1 VVRFSYNGTVDR
13 HTLDKLEFED
23 LRQILAEHASCG
35 LGRAMADKV
44 KPVSRTDLIQ
54 QWHGQVHDLIEAA
67 AELDLP
73 PFGGVHDIREAI
85 RVAVPPHCLEPDDLA
100 VIAETL
106 DATHGI
112 VAWADRVRPGAG
124 HLRAITEKIGDF
136 KTLADAIR
144 QVIGAKGE
152 VRDDASSRLR
162 RIRTEISQARISVG
176 HVFDRLLRDRNLT
189 RLLRYPQATFHD
201 DRLVLPL
208 AAEHRGRIPG
218 IVHRSS
224 DSGATL
230 FVEPAA
236 AVELNNQIIALKRD
250 ANVEI
255 GRLLSHL
262 THQLYL
268 NRDEIISTMDT
279 LAILDL
285 VTAKVRFARAYGL
298 VCPAISSDRKLIL
311 RQARHP
317 LLVRLAKTAATRGEQ
332 REVVPIDVRLGD
344 DFDLLVITGPNTGG
358 KTVALKTVGLAC
370 LMAQAGL
377 PIAAAAGSTVPVY
390 SEVLI
395 DIGDEQSLQ
404 QSLSTFSAHLSRMLL
419 ILKQAGPGTL
429 VLIDELGA
437 GTDPDEGA
445 AIGQAIVE
453 ELLHRRC
460 AAMVTT
466 HLGVLKSVAYR
477 EARAENGCVDFDV
490 KTLQPTYRLL
500 IGEPGNSNAI
510 NIAARLGLPSQVI
523 AAARNHLGESHQQ
536 LNRAIRGTLQSRRQ
550 AEQARAEAESAR
562 IQALQEIEAARKQR
576 ESLADK
582 QAEFDR
588 WVEKI
593 ASLRPGDKVHVRRFD
608 KPGTIVRVL
617 LHKQLAV
624 VAVGAME
631 MEIPLREI
639 VPAPAA

>member
-1 VVRFSYNGTVDR
+1 MDH
-13 HTLDKLEFED
+13 HTLDKLDFD
-23 LRQILAEHASCG
+23 AIRDILAEHANCA
-35 LGRAMADKV
+35 LGRGMALRIE
-44 KPVSRTDLIQ
+44 PTSERALIEE
-54 QWHGQVHDLIEAA
+54 WHGQVADLIDAA
-67 AELDLP
+67 TAGELP

-85 RVAVPPHCLEPDDLA
+85 RVAVPPHCLEPDDLCVA
-100 VIAETL
+100 AETL
-106 DATHGI
+106 DATHG
-112 VAWADRVRPGAG
+112 VVVWADGLRPGAL
-124 HLRAITEKIGDF
+124 HLRAVCERIGDF
-136 KTLADAIR
+136 KALADAIR
-144 QVIGAKGE
+144 RVIGPSGE
-152 VRDDASSRLR
+152 VRDDASPRLQ
-162 RIRTEISQARISVG
+162 RIRREISEAKINVG

-208 AAEHRGRIPG
+208 AAEHHGRIPG

-236 AVELNNQIIALKRD
+236 AVELNNRIIALKHD
-250 ANVEI
+250 ESMEI

-262 THQLYL
+262 THQIFL
-268 NRDEIISTMDT
+268 NRAAILDSLEA

-285 VTAKVRFARAYGL
+285 IAAKVRFARAYRL
-298 VCPAISSDRKLIL
+298 VCPTVSDEPKLLL
-311 RQARHP
+311 REARHP
-317 LLVRLAKTAATRGEQ
+317 LLLRLAREAAEQ
-332 REVVPIDVRLGD
+332 GQPREVIPIDVRLGD

-358 KTVALKTVGLAC
+358 KTVALKTVGLIA

-377 PIAAAAGSTVPVY
+377 PIPAAAGSTVPIY
-390 SEVLI
+390 QEVLI

-404 QSLSTFSAHLSRMLL
+404 QSLSTFSAHLSRLMM

-453 ELLHRRC
+453 EMLHRHC
-460 AAMVTT
+460 SAMVTT

-477 EARAENGCVDFDV
+477 EARAENACVDFDV
-490 KTLQPTYRLL
+490 KTLRPTYRLL

-510 NIAARLGLPSQVI
+510 NIASRLGMPARVI
-523 AAARNHLGESHQQ
+523 ERARAHLSESNQQ
-536 LNRAIRGTLQSRRQ
+536 LDRAIRGTLQSRRQ
-550 AEQARAEAESAR
+550 AEHARAEADAAKAKALAEAEASR
-562 IQALQEIEAARKQR
+562 RQADSLQAQ
-576 ESLADK
+576 
-582 QAEFDR
+582 QAEFGR
-588 WVEKI
+588 WIERI
-593 ASLRPGDKVHVRRFD
+593 AALRPGDKVHVKRFD
-608 KPGTIVRVL
+608 KPGTVVRVL

-631 MEIPLREI
+631 IEVPLREI
-639 VPAPAA
+639 APAPAK

>member
-1 VVRFSYNGTVDR
+1 VDP
-13 HTLDKLEFED
+13 HTLDKLEFESV
-23 LRQILAEHASCG
+23 RQILAGYASCA
-35 LGRAMADKV
+35 LGRAIAAKV
-44 KPVSRTDLIQ
+44 KPTMRIDLIQ
-54 QWHGQVHDLIEAA
+54 QWHGQVQDMIEAA
-67 AELDLP
+67 AEMDLP
-73 PFGGVHDIREAI
+73 PFGGIHDIREAI
-85 RVAVPPHCLEPDDLA
+85 RVAVPPHCLEPNDLA
-100 VIAETL
+100 VVAETL
-106 DATHGI
+106 DATHG
-112 VAWADRVRPGAG
+112 VVVWADRLRPSAG
-124 HLRAITEKIGDF
+124 HLRVVCEKLGDF

-144 QVIGAKGE
+144 QVIGPNGE
-152 VRDDASSRLR
+152 VRDEASSRLR
-162 RIRTEISQARISVG
+162 RVRTEISQARINIG

-208 AAEHRGRIPG
+208 ASEHRGRIPG

-236 AVELNNQIIALKRD
+236 AVELNNQIISLKRD
-250 ANVEI
+250 ESIEV
-255 GRLLSHL
+255 GRLLLHL
-262 THQLYL
+262 THQLFL
-268 NRDEIISTMDT
+268 NRDEIMSTMDT
-279 LAILDL
+279 LAVLDL
-285 VTAKVRFARAYGL
+285 VTAKVRFARAYNL
-298 VCPAISSDRKLIL
+298 TTPAVSTDRKLIL

-317 LLVRLAKTAATRGEQ
+317 LLIRLQKEAAQRGEM
-332 REVVPIDVRLGD
+332 REVVPIDLRLSD
-344 DFDLLVITGPNTGG
+344 DFDMLVVTGPNTGG
-358 KTVALKTVGLAC
+358 KTVALKTAGLIC
-370 LMAQAGL
+370 VMAQAGL
-377 PIAAAAGSTVPVY
+377 PIPAATGSTVPIY
-390 SEVLI
+390 KEVLM

-404 QSLSTFSAHLSRMLL
+404 QSLSTFSAHLSRLLL

-453 ELLHRRC
+453 ELLRRGC
-460 AAMVTT
+460 AAIVTT

-477 EARAENGCVDFDV
+477 EARAENACVDFDI

-510 NIAARLGLPSQVI
+510 NIASRLGLPPEVI
-523 AAARNHLGESHQQ
+523 AAARSHLGESGQQ

-550 AEQARAEAESAR
+550 AEHARTEAETARA
-562 IQALQEIEAARKQR
+562 QALEEIEAARKQR
-576 ESLADK
+576 VSLESK
-582 QAEFDR
+582 QADFDR

-608 KPGTIVRVL
+608 KPGRVVRVL

-624 VAVGAME
+624 VDVGTME